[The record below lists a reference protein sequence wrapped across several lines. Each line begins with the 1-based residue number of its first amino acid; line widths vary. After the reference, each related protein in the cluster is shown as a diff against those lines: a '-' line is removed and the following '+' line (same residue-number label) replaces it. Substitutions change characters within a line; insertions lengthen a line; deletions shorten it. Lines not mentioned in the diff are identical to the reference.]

1 MADRTELMRAL
12 KESMQEI
19 FKEEIKK
26 IPYQYSKIGTVT
38 AIEGN
43 LVKVKIGENTQTC
56 SFISG
61 LNLLIND
68 VVIVMFTNGDNLTK
82 IIYGKL

>member
-26 IPYQYSKIGTVT
+26 IPYQYSKIGTVI

-43 LVKVKIGENTQTC
+43 LAKVKIGENTQTC

-61 LNLLIND
+61 LNLLVND